1 MNIESLQYP
10 IGKFEKPSK
19 ITQSLIN
26 TWIKDIKAF
35 PDKLKHEVQDLSQEQ
50 LDTPY
55 RPDGWTI
62 RQVVHHVADSHMNS
76 FIRIKLA
83 LTEDNPVIKPYLED
97 KWAELPDTKNYPIQI
112 SLNIIQALCERWSY
126 LLKALTE
133 EDLDRTFIHPESNK
147 EFTIKEMIGFNAWHS
162 NHHLAHIT
170 SLKKT
175 KNW

>member
-1 MNIESLQYP
+1 MNIESLKYP
-10 IGKFEKPSK
+10 IGKFEKSSE

-26 TWIKDIKAF
+26 TWIKDIEAF
-35 PDKLKHEVQDLSQEQ
+35 PDKLKHEVQNLSQEQ

-83 LTEDNPVIKPYLED
+83 LTEDNPVIKPYLEA
-97 KWAELPDTKNYPIQI
+97 KWAELPDTKNYPVQI
-112 SLNIIQALCERWSY
+112 SLNIIQALHERWGY

-133 EDLDRTFIHPESNK
+133 EELDRTFIHPESNK
-147 EFTIKEMIGFNAWHS
+147 EFTIKEMIGFYAWHS

-170 SLKKT
+170 SIKKA